1 MPRQNRALALEFAC
15 GIGHAVVPGIA
26 IILRRHPDF
35 PFTELKVLNSFF
47 LCFKKPSPS
56 VSSSVSLGSEFI
68 HCLRKF
74 SGSLGKF
81 TLDTWKVFDYLDDIL
96 EDSGELDLTEGIY
109 NFTPKAPVLQL
120 EHHNAT
126 LAANTQMEYVP
137 TPPTAAN
144 HTEWIKGQNAF
155 FVPYDMVP
163 QVIGK
168 GAIGHGY
175 RWKQVPDDTNQTCA
189 QGRSMGL
196 LRRGGMERDHVE
208 VTERV
213 LVSLEDGGPILI
225 VDVDPVGP
233 EANSPH
239 VGLKKMR
246 MREKITTKYPVKD
259 MQNSYSALK
268 SVTPDIAKAYF
279 KHVGIPLCGQ
289 FPANAEL
296 AIRQQEYV
304 LYMNV
309 QLAGQ
314 C

>member
-1 MPRQNRALALEFAC
+1 M
-15 GIGHAVVPGIA
+15 
-26 IILRRHPDF
+26 
-35 PFTELKVLNSFF
+35 KVLNSFF

-68 HCLRKF
+68 HGLRKF

-81 TLDTWKVFDYLDDIL
+81 TLNTWEVFDYLDDIL

-168 GAIGHGY
+168 GLTPRQLFMLVVGQSKYGSTTWGCQRGY
-175 RWKQVPDDTNQTCA
+175 WAWIP
-189 QGRSMGL
+189 
-196 LRRGGMERDHVE
+196 MEA
-208 VTERV
+208 
-213 LVSLEDGGPILI
+213 S
-225 VDVDPVGP
+225 
-233 EANSPH
+233 S
-239 VGLKKMR
+239 
-246 MREKITTKYPVKD
+246 
-259 MQNSYSALK
+259 
-268 SVTPDIAKAYF
+268 
-279 KHVGIPLCGQ
+279 
-289 FPANAEL
+289 
-296 AIRQQEYV
+296 
-304 LYMNV
+304 
-309 QLAGQ
+309 
-314 C
+314 